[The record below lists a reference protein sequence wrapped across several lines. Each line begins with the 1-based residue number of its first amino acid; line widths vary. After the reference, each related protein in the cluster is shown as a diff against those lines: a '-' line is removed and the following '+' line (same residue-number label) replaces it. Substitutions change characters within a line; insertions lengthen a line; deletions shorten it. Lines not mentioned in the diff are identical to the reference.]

1 MMKGLELSKQYYDQ
15 VILEF
20 IHKKF
25 PEYEDRIAAG
35 LVGEGSECLGFDD
48 EISRDHDWG
57 VRICLWLCKA
67 DYENARGKIQAALE
81 GLPGTFAGTP
91 VLWMPG
97 RSGVM
102 ETDAFFKKYLNVP
115 RLPMTIGEWLAVPSH
130 HLAVASDGM
139 VFADPYGAFS
149 ETWEE
154 LRQGYPE
161 DIRLKKLAYH
171 CMMAGQAGQY
181 NYPRLLRRGDVVG
194 ASLAKAAFVKDV
206 MHLVYLL
213 NNRYAPF
220 YKWMHYGMR
229 RLSVLGEPVAAVLEA
244 MMLHGETVS
253 AGASQDMIEEICSL
267 LISEIRTQG
276 LTDVPE
282 GECYMVPHGESIHE
296 HIEHEALR
304 QTNPWAGGA

>member
-1 MMKGLELSKQYYDQ
+1 MKGLELSKRYYDQ
-15 VILEF
+15 VIRDF
-20 IHKKF
+20 IHEKI
-25 PEYEDRIAAG
+25 PEYENRIAVG

-67 DYENARGKIQAALE
+67 DYEEAAERIQAALE
-81 GLPGTFAGTP
+81 DCPDTFEGTT

-102 ETDAFFKKYLNVP
+102 ETDAFYKKYLNVP

-130 HLAVASDGM
+130 HLAVASGGR

-149 ETWEE
+149 ETWNE

-161 DIRLKKLAYH
+161 DIRIKKLAYH
-171 CMMAGQAGQY
+171 CLMAGQAGQY
-181 NYPRLLRRGDVVG
+181 NYPRLVRRGDAVG
-194 ASLAKAAFVKDV
+194 ASLAKAAFVNDA

-229 RLSVLGEPVAAVLEA
+229 GLPVLGEPVAAMLKAMVLQGEA
-244 MMLHGETVS
+244 AS
-253 AGASQDMIEEICSL
+253 AGTSQDVIEEICSL
-267 LISEIRTQG
+267 LISEIRVQG
-276 LTDVPE
+276 LTDVQE
-282 GECYMVPHGESIHE
+282 GEFYLVPHGESIHG
-296 HIEHEALR
+296 HIEHEGLR
-304 QTNPWAGGA
+304 RTNPWIGGA